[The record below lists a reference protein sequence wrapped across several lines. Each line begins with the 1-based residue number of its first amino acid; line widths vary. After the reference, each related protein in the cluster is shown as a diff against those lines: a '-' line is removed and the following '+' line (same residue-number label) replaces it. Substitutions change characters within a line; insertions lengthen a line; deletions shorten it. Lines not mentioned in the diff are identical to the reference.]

1 MANVTI
7 LSSVVQGLP
16 NVITLTGSTVVPL
29 ASSVNVI
36 QVGTGYFYQGAVTAE
51 ANIGNAGVITVLKAL
66 NAIQ

>member
-7 LSSVVQGLP
+7 LSDVVQGLST
-16 NVITLTGSTVVPL
+16 VITLTGSTVVPL

-36 QVGTGYFYQGAVTAE
+36 QVGTGYFYKGAITAE
-51 ANIGNAGVITVLKAL
+51 ANIGSAGIIAALKAL